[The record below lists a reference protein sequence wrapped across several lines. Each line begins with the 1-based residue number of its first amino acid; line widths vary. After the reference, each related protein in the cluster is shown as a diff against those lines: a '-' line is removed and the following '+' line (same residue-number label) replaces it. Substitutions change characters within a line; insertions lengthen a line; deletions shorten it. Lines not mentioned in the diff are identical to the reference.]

1 MIHALKLRTVLF
13 LLILFAGIVPLG
25 ISTWVLTKPNRD
37 LLRTEEQTDL
47 TRTAEALSKEVDDVL
62 VGARRELEILGAGIL
77 AAPGPEEVEELLQQE
92 WVGSLLRA
100 FAEQHPDWPAFA
112 AVDAAGRGP
121 QFTADALAEADRR
134 ALHGALAEALESGRP
149 SYRFIRLGDAVEPAV
164 GVTVPVSLGGAGGDR
179 RIFLEAILQPQRLLQ
194 DLAQPSLQA
203 DGGEVFLIDRQG
215 ALIWSSVSSPEKEE
229 ALLGSG
235 LVRSFVARPMPLTE
249 IYEVEAEGQTQRVI
263 AIVSPI
269 PETGWG
275 VVAHRPEKSAF
286 LGVRRLLVTA
296 LVSSLLLVLLALVLA
311 FVTSAW
317 IGQPIQ
323 RLAVTTHE
331 VAQGDFSSR
340 VDTSD
345 MRFELANLAEDF
357 NLMAGTVEQYV
368 EQLQQAAH
376 ANRELFI
383 GSLRAFTAAI
393 DAKDPYT
400 RGHSERVA
408 SVARTIARSLG
419 LSEDVQGR
427 LWIAALLHDV
437 GKIGVDDRILKKGGV
452 LSPEEYAQ
460 MQKHTVIGAE
470 IMASIDQLK
479 EALPVIRWH
488 HENWN
493 GKGYPDGLKG
503 EKIPLLARIVAV
515 ADTFDAITT
524 NRPYQNAYT
533 LDYAVA
539 TITKLTGTRFDAKV
553 VTAFM
558 KAVEGGEIG
567 VPQAPGEEGQGK
579 GSDDEMPA
587 PPAASASGVV

>member
-1 MIHALKLRTVLF
+1 MIHALKLRSVLF
-13 LLILFAGIVPLG
+13 LLILFAGIVPLA
-25 ISTWVLTKPNRD
+25 ISTWVLTEPNRE

-47 TRTAEALSKEVDDVL
+47 TRTAEALSKEVDKVL
-62 VGARRELEILGAGIL
+62 AGARRELEILGRGLL
-77 AAPGPEEVEELLQQE
+77 AAPGPDTVEELLQQE
-92 WVGSLLRA
+92 WVGSFLQS
-100 FAEQHPDWPAFA
+100 FAEEHPEWRAFA
-112 AVDAAGRGP
+112 AVDAKGRGP
-121 QFTADALAEADRR
+121 QFSAGTLGEAERLE
-134 ALHGALAEALESGRP
+134 LHGALEQAVTSGRP
-149 SYRFIRLGDAVEPAV
+149 SYRFIRLGEAAEPAV
-164 GVTVPVSLGGAGGDR
+164 GLTVPVSSASSDADR
-179 RIFLEAILQPQRLLQ
+179 RVFLEAVLQPRRLLQ
-194 DLAQPSLQA
+194 DLALPSLRA
-203 DGGEVFLIDRQG
+203 EGGEVFLIDREG
-215 ALIWSSVSSPEKEE
+215 NLIWSSVSSPENEQT
-229 ALLGSG
+229 LLSSG
-235 LVRSFVARPMPLTE
+235 LVRSFVSRPMPLTE
-249 IYEVEAEGQTQRVI
+249 IYDVESGGQSQTVI

-286 LGVRRLLVTA
+286 RGVRRLLLTA

-317 IGQPIQ
+317 IGQPVQ
-323 RLAVTTHE
+323 RLAQTTHAI
-331 VAQGDFSSR
+331 AQGDFSSR
-340 VDTSD
+340 VDTSG
-345 MRFELANLAEDF
+345 MRFELANLADDF
-357 NLMAGTVEQYV
+357 NLMGGTIERYV
-368 EQLQQAAH
+368 EQLQQAAQ
-376 ANRELFI
+376 ANRDLFI

-408 SVARTIARSLG
+408 SVSRTIARSLG

-437 GKIGVDDRILKKGGV
+437 GKIGVDDRVLKKGGV

-479 EALPVIRWH
+479 EAIPVIRWH

-539 TITKLTGTRFDAKV
+539 TITKLTGSRFDAKI

-558 KAVEGGEIG
+558 KAVERGEVA
-567 VPQAPGEEGQGK
+567 VPKAPQGEK
-579 GSDDEMPA
+579 RVRSSDEVPE
-587 PPAASASGVV
+587 PPAASATA